1 MLVRP
6 DQVDQLGAAEPLVL
20 RPCGAI
26 APWKSHTFVPRRA
39 QCRHCSPFLFG
50 ALLDEAANALLFLY
64 CIVEPTARV
73 LLGLCRPLD
82 LVDNGLVIVLLQ
94 NVSSTVGMTDGKQT
108 ASENDAASSAPHS
121 S

>member
-1 MLVRP
+1 
-6 DQVDQLGAAEPLVL
+6 VDQLGAAEPLVL
-20 RPCGAI
+20 RPCGAL

-39 QCRHCSPFLFG
+39 QCRLLSVLFG

-94 NVSSTVGMTDGKQT
+94 NVSSTVGMTDGNQT
-108 ASENDAASSAPHS
+108 ASKNDAVSSAPHRS
-121 S
+121 